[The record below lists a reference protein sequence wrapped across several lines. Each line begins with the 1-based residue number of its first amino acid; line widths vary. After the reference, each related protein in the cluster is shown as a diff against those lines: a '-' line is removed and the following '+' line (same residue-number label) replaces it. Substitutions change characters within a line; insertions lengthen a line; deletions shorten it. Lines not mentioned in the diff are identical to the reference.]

1 LRLAQLNGK
10 YNGSKLLLK
19 NIQEDAMWEYTDK
32 VKEHFL
38 NPRNVGEIENPD
50 GVGEVGS
57 IACGDALKLTIK
69 VDENH
74 KIVDAKFQT
83 FGCASAIA
91 SSSALTEMVIGK
103 TVQEA
108 QLLTNDHIAEFLGGL
123 PKEKMHCSVMGQ
135 EALEQAIAC
144 YLGEPEKKPE
154 GNLVCECFGVTDV
167 QIEHALT
174 EHRLKT
180 VEEITNYIKAGGG
193 CGKCHEQIES
203 IIAKINGT
211 RTDTPVKAKV
221 LTNIEKIKLI
231 EQTLEREIKPALQQD
246 GGDIQLVD
254 VDGDRV
260 LVKLTGTCATCAM
273 SQVTLKD
280 YVESKLKELVVHT
293 LVVEEVSA

>member
-1 LRLAQLNGK
+1 
-10 YNGSKLLLK
+10 
-19 NIQEDAMWEYTDK
+19 MWEYTEK
-32 VKEHFL
+32 VKEHFI
-38 NPRNVGEIENPD
+38 NPRNVGEVENPD

-57 IACGDALKLTIK
+57 LACGDALKLTIK
-69 VDENH
+69 VDENQR
-74 KIVDAKFQT
+74 ITDAKFQT

-108 QLLTNDHIAEFLGGL
+108 QEITNEEIAHFLGGL

-135 EALEQAIAC
+135 EALEKAIAC

-167 QIEHALT
+167 QIEKALT
-174 EHRLKT
+174 EHSLKT

-193 CGKCHEQIES
+193 CGKCHEKIEE
-203 IIAKINGT
+203 IIAQATG
-211 RTDTPVKAKV
+211 AKV
-221 LTNIEKIKLI
+221 DAPPKPKALTNIQKIKLI
-231 EQTLEREIKPALQQD
+231 EETLEREIKPALKQD

-260 LVKLTGTCATCAM
+260 LVKLIGTCATCAM

-280 YVESKLKELVVHT
+280 YVESKLKELVSTSV
-293 LVVEEVSA
+293 VVEEVSA

>member
-1 LRLAQLNGK
+1 
-10 YNGSKLLLK
+10 
-19 NIQEDAMWEYTDK
+19 MWEYTDK
-32 VKEHFL
+32 VRDHFI
-38 NPRNVGEIENPD
+38 NPRNVGTIDDAD

-57 IACGDALKLTIK
+57 LACGDALKLTFK
-69 VDENH
+69 LDDERR
-74 KIVDAKFQT
+74 ISDARFQT

-103 TVQEA
+103 TVEEA
-108 QLLTNDHIAEFLGGL
+108 QRITNDHIAEFLGGL

-135 EALEQAIAC
+135 EALEKAIAC

-154 GNLVCECFGVTDV
+154 GNLVCECFGITDV
-167 QIEHALT
+167 QIERAVT
-174 EHRLKT
+174 EHTLKT

-193 CGKCHEQIES
+193 CGNCHEQIIE
-203 IIAKINGT
+203 IIAKVRGEKT
-211 RTDTPVKAKV
+211 EEAPMPKV
-221 LTNIEKIKLI
+221 LTNIQKIKLI
-231 EQTLEREIKPALQQD
+231 EETLEREIQPALKQD

-273 SQVTLKD
+273 SQITLKD
-280 YVESKLKELVVHT
+280 YVESKLKELVAAS

>member
-1 LRLAQLNGK
+1 
-10 YNGSKLLLK
+10 
-19 NIQEDAMWEYTDK
+19 MWEYTDK
-32 VKEHFL
+32 VREHFL
-38 NPRNVGEIENPD
+38 NPRNVGEVDNPD

-69 VDENH
+69 VDGDN
-74 KIVDAKFQT
+74 KITDAKFQT

-103 TVQEA
+103 TVEEA
-108 QLLTNDHIAEFLGGL
+108 QLITNDHIAEFLGGL

-135 EALEQAIAC
+135 EALDKAIAC
-144 YLGEPEKKPE
+144 YLGEPEKVAE
-154 GNLVCECFGVTDV
+154 GNVVCECFGVTDV
-167 QIEHALT
+167 QIEHALS
-174 EHRLKT
+174 EHSLKT

-193 CGKCHEQIES
+193 CGKCHEDIEA
-203 IIAKINGT
+203 IIAKVNGT
-211 RTDTPVKAKV
+211 RVDAPATPKA

-231 EQTLEREIKPALQQD
+231 EETLEREIKPALQQD
-246 GGDIQLVD
+246 GGDIQLID

-273 SQVTLKD
+273 SQITLKD
-280 YVESKLKELVVHT
+280 YVESKLKELVAST